1 MRPSLHRKKWFPGVC
16 LALVAALVGG
26 DLAGVGAGVAWA
38 QEAKG
43 PRRLALFVVPK
54 SRSDETAAL
63 LLKGLFRTLA
73 DRLQAA
79 GIERAA
85 TSPVEDPGAI
95 ARVRAAVEDGRKA
108 LDANRWAEALKAF
121 TEAEQGLQGAL
132 GVADRA
138 LVARVYK
145 GLGVALAGLHRLDEA
160 RRAMHRSLA
169 VYPNQDAASYA
180 YSLDTR
186 NLFSQVQREVQDLP
200 NGALVVSTTP
210 EAAEVYVDYEF
221 RGFSPVRVAGLTAG
235 DHLVTAWLEGHQV
248 FASFATVQ
256 GGADDRV
263 DADLKTTSATTA
275 IRANIAVAL
284 RAMGKGRPVDDAAAG
299 LAAATDATDVVFL
312 RVAQAPGGFVL
323 SGFHRGPAGVRPVQ
337 ATLQRDATLV
347 QSAQALFGDTVG
359 TAVPAEAVLAPLD
372 APAVAMPGPAGEVGA
387 PLGGEG
393 EEYVID
399 PNSPIFKDTAKKPEE
414 AGIVTRWWFWTAIG
428 AVVGGAVAL
437 GVVLGRRSSEAA
449 SPEGKVQIL
458 LHQAP

>member
-26 DLAGVGAGVAWA
+26 DLAGVAGGVAWA
-38 QEAKG
+38 QEAQG

-85 TSPVEDPGAI
+85 TSPVEDPGAL
-95 ARVRAAVEDGRKA
+95 ARVRAGVEDGRKA
-108 LDANRWAEALKAF
+108 LNANRWAEALKAF

-145 GLGVALAGLHRLDEA
+145 GLGAALAGLNRLDEA

-275 IRANIAVAL
+275 IRTNIAVAL
-284 RAMGKGRPVDDAAAG
+284 RAMDKGRPVDDAAAG

-312 RVAQAPGGFVL
+312 RVAQAPGGFAL
-323 SGFHRGPAGVRPVQ
+323 AGFHRGPAGVKPVQ

-359 TAVPAEAVLAPLD
+359 TAVPEEAVLAPLD
-372 APAVAMPGPAGEVGA
+372 APAVAMPGPAGEVGV

-437 GVVLGRRSSEAA
+437 GVVLGRKSSEAG

>member
-16 LALVAALVGG
+16 LALVASLIGG
-26 DLAGVGAGVAWA
+26 DLIGVAEGVAWA
-38 QEAKG
+38 QEAQG

-54 SRSDETAAL
+54 SKSDETAAL

-79 GIERAA
+79 GLERAVTGNAAALA
-85 TSPVEDPGAI
+85 T
-95 ARVRAAVEDGRKA
+95 VRTRVEDGRKA
-108 LDANRWAEALKAF
+108 LNANRWAEALQAF
-121 TEAEQGLQGAL
+121 TEAEQALGGVL

-145 GLGVALAGLHRLDEA
+145 GLGVALAGLNRLEEA

-200 NGALVVSTTP
+200 NGAVVVSTTP
-210 EAAEVYVDYEF
+210 ANAEVYVDYEF

-235 DHLVTAWLEGHQV
+235 DHLVTAYLEGYGAHG
-248 FASFATVQ
+248 SFVTVR
-256 GGADDRV
+256 GGTDDR
-263 DADLKTTSATTA
+263 ADVALVSSPSAA
-275 IRANIAVAL
+275 AVRANTQVAL
-284 RAMGKGRPVDDAAAG
+284 RAMDKGRPVDDAAAG
-299 LAAATDATDVVFL
+299 LAAATEATDVVFV

-323 SGFHRGPAGVRPVQ
+323 SGFVRGPSGVKPVQ

-347 QSAQALFGDTVG
+347 QSAQSWLGDLVG
-359 TAVPAEAVLAPLD
+359 VAVPAEALLPPLD
-372 APAVAMPGPAGEVGA
+372 APAVAMPGPTGEVGVA
-387 PLGGEG
+387 PEGEG

-399 PNSPIFKDTAKKPEE
+399 PNSPIFKDTGKKPEE
-414 AGIVTRWWFWTAIG
+414 SGIVTKWWFWTAIG

-437 GVVLGRRSSEAA
+437 GVVLGRKSSEAA
-449 SPEGKVQIL
+449 SPEGKVEIL
-458 LHQAP
+458 LHRAP